1 MPDTLTIIL
10 NSSPEGFLVM
20 RKTLIH
26 SWIKVLKRSLNA
38 MIKRALDA
46 F

>member
-1 MPDTLTIIL
+1 MPDTLTMIL

-20 RKTLIH
+20 RKTLMH
-26 SWIKVLKRSLNA
+26 SWIKVFKRSLRVIEKGVLNA
-38 MIKRALDA
+38 